1 MDNDKEKAL
10 NLMKTAR
17 GQIESAIKMLEDDR
31 YCVDIC
37 KQLLAIPSLLTKA
50 NNLVLHRH
58 IDTCVTDAIENG
70 GGKDK
75 IDEIFNLISRY
86 SGK

>member
-1 MDNDKEKAL
+1 MDNEKKKAL

-17 GQIESAIKMLEDDR
+17 GQIDSAIKMLEDDR

-37 KQLLAIPSLLTKA
+37 KQLLAIPSLLIKA

-58 IDTCVTDAIENG
+58 IDTCVSDAIENG
-70 GGKDK
+70 GGKEK
-75 IDEIFNLISRY
+75 VDEIFDLITRY

>member
-1 MDNDKEKAL
+1 MDNEKKKAL

-37 KQLLAIPSLLTKA
+37 KQLLAIPSLLVKA

-58 IDTCVTDAIENG
+58 IDTCVSDAIEKG
-70 GGKDK
+70 GGKEK
-75 IDEIFNLISRY
+75 VDEIFNLISRY

>member
-1 MDNDKEKAL
+1 MENDKKKAL

-17 GQIESAIKMLEDDR
+17 GQIESAINMLEEDR

-37 KQLLAIPSLLTKA
+37 KQLLAIPSLLVKA

-58 IDTCVTDAIENG
+58 IDTCVSDAIENG
-70 GGKDK
+70 GGKEK
-75 IDEIFNLISRY
+75 VDEIFDLINQY
-86 SGK
+86 SG

>member
-1 MDNDKEKAL
+1 VDNDKQKAL

-37 KQLLAIPSLLTKA
+37 KQLLAIPSLLVKA

-58 IDTCVTDAIENG
+58 IDTCVSDAIENG
-70 GGKDK
+70 GGKEK
-75 IDEIFNLISRY
+75 VDEIFDLISRY

>member
-1 MDNDKEKAL
+1 MDKDKQKAL

-17 GQIESAIKMLEDDR
+17 GQIESAIKMLEEDR

-50 NNLVLHRH
+50 NNLVLQRH
-58 IDTCVTDAIENG
+58 IDTCVNDAIESG
-70 GGKDK
+70 GGKEK
-75 IDEIFNLISRY
+75 VDEIFDLITRY

>member
-1 MDNDKEKAL
+1 MDNEKKKAL

-17 GQIESAIKMLEDDR
+17 GQIDSAIKMLEDDR

-37 KQLLAIPSLLTKA
+37 KQLLAIPSLLIKA

-58 IDTCVTDAIENG
+58 IDTCVSDAIEKG
-70 GGKDK
+70 GGKEK
-75 IDEIFNLISRY
+75 VDEIFDLITRY

>member
-1 MDNDKEKAL
+1 VDNEKKKAL

-58 IDTCVTDAIENG
+58 IDTCVSDAIENG
-70 GGKDK
+70 GGKEK
-75 IDEIFNLISRY
+75 VDEIFDLISRY

>member
-1 MDNDKEKAL
+1 MDNDKQKAL

-17 GQIESAIKMLEDDR
+17 GQIESAIKMLEGER

-37 KQLLAIPSLLTKA
+37 KQLLAIPSLLVKA

-58 IDTCVTDAIENG
+58 IMTCVSDAIENG
-70 GGKDK
+70 DGQEKVE
-75 IDEIFNLISRY
+75 EIFDLINRY
-86 SGK
+86 SS

>member
-1 MDNDKEKAL
+1 MDNEKKKAL

-17 GQIESAIKMLEDDR
+17 GQIDSAIKMLEDDR

-37 KQLLAIPSLLTKA
+37 KQLLAIPSLLIKA

-58 IDTCVTDAIENG
+58 IDTCVSDAIENG
-70 GGKDK
+70 GGKEK
-75 IDEIFNLISRY
+75 VDEIFDLISRY

>member
-1 MDNDKEKAL
+1 MDNDKQKAL

-37 KQLLAIPSLLTKA
+37 KQLLAIPSLLVKA
-50 NNLVLHRH
+50 YNLVLHRH
-58 IDTCVTDAIENG
+58 IDTCVSDAIENG
-70 GGKDK
+70 GGKEK
-75 IDEIFNLISRY
+75 VDEIFDLISRY

>member
-1 MDNDKEKAL
+1 MDNDKQKAL

-37 KQLLAIPSLLTKA
+37 KQLLAIPSLLVKA

-58 IDTCVTDAIENG
+58 IDTCVSDAIENG
-70 GGKDK
+70 GGKEK
-75 IDEIFNLISRY
+75 VDEIFDLISRY